1 MFMSKLRETIHMIV
15 DRFPEIITLSTNKEV
30 VNNKSDD
37 YLLTIMRSNVSLS
50 GELVFVNVDKS
61 VAITM
66 TLLIEKLYDLYMD
79 GKDTTAMCNL
89 IQERIRGD

>member
-1 MFMSKLRETIHMIV
+1 MIV
-15 DRFPEIITLSTNKEV
+15 ERFPEIITLSTKRDV
-30 VNNKSDD
+30 VDNKSDD

-50 GELVFVNVDKS
+50 SEMVFANVDKS

-66 TLLIEKLYDLYMD
+66 TLMIEKLYDLYMN

-89 IQERIRGD
+89 IQERIRGE